1 MEPLL
6 KYFAYGSNLH
16 PLRLRE
22 RVPSAA
28 VLEVAVLAGW
38 QLRFHKRGQDR
49 SGKCNVISTGRSDD
63 RVIGV
68 VYAMAAAERH
78 RLDAAEGLGKGYT
91 EARLA
96 VGAAGAVHE
105 VFLYLAQPAYIHDA
119 LRPFAWYRQLVA
131 EGARFHRLP
140 DAYLEQILAV
150 ETLEDPDPHRAARHA
165 ELLDRLTRGGTGVL

>member
-1 MEPLL
+1 
-6 KYFAYGSNLH
+6 
-16 PLRLRE
+16 
-22 RVPSAA
+22 
-28 VLEVAVLAGW
+28 
-38 QLRFHKRGQDR
+38 DR
-49 SGKCNVISTGRSDD
+49 SGKCNLIATGRSGD

-68 VYAMAAAERH
+68 VYAMAAADKH

-105 VFLYLAQPAYIHDA
+105 VFLYLAQPAYIDDT

-140 DAYLEQILAV
+140 DAYLSQILAV
-150 ETLEDPDPHRAARHA
+150 ETLEDPDPRRAAQYA
-165 ELLDRLTRGGTGVL
+165 GLLDWLTRSGTNVL